1 MKNKEKFKGFVVGL
15 IVATIITSAA
25 FAAGGKTIEVFY
37 DAVKD
42 IKINQVSKMPKGN
55 SAPFVYK
62 GTTFVPLRFI
72 SENLG
77 QPVKW
82 DGKTKTVHIGEMADE
97 NATYIG
103 NGIDYMNFQYG
114 GYSEFE
120 YNYNSETPI
129 MDNIGNEY
137 VNYLTMRMNV
147 YTSSQNGWNYI
158 EFPTNGQYKKF
169 KTTLGLTERHK
180 NTEATFKVQI
190 YADDKLVYEKNMQA
204 GDMPEDISID
214 IKNAIKTKIKV
225 VKTNNV
231 ENYLEVGLFNP
242 KFTK

>member
-1 MKNKEKFKGFVVGL
+1 MKNKERFKGFVTGL

-42 IKINQVSKMPKGN
+42 IKINQVSKMPKGT

-114 GYSEFE
+114 HYSEFK

-129 MDNIGNEY
+129 KDNIGNEY
-137 VNYLTMRMNV
+137 VNYLAM
-147 YTSSQNGWNYI
+147 YIGSYASSKDGWNYI
-158 EFPTNGQYKKF
+158 EFPTNGQYENF
-169 KTTLGLTERHK
+169 KTTLGLTEK
-180 NTEATFKVQI
+180 YKSTGATFKVQI
-190 YADDKLVYEKNMQA
+190 YADDKLVYEKNMQS
-204 GDMPEDISID
+204 GDMPEDINVN

-225 VKTNNV
+225 IKTNNV
-231 ENYLEVGLFNP
+231 ENCLEVGLFNP
-242 KFTK
+242 KFVK